1 MSANSPGLIRRVFGA
16 FWRGLDATRR
26 FVFNLVFLLVLVL
39 IGIAVFSGSGRPR
52 LQDGTALV
60 IDIKGDVVEE
70 YTGSAREA
78 EVAETLGGEARE
90 TQLRDIVAAIDNASK
105 DARISRLVFVFDDMG
120 NAGMAKLREIAAAI
134 ERFKAGGKQVVA
146 WGSALDQRQYYLAA
160 HANEIYLHP
169 MGAVVVT
176 GFGGYRNYYHDA
188 LERVGV
194 TVNVFRVGKFKS
206 FVEPFTL
213 NAPSKEAAEADA
225 YWLDDAWSGYT
236 TDVET
241 ARHLP
246 AGAIAALIAD
256 APARLVASGGDQA
269 QFALDEKLVDGLK
282 TRDELRALLIQ
293 RGKPDTEHKTFRQVS
308 LDEYRAEIPDLG
320 DRTREV
326 GIIVAEGTISDGTEP
341 QGAIG
346 GRSTSE
352 LIRRAREDANIKAL
366 VLRVDSG
373 GGSAFGSELIRREL
387 ELTRKAGKPVV
398 VSMGDVAASGGYWIT
413 TSSDR
418 VIADPATITGS
429 IGVFGIM
436 PTVDRGL
443 DKLGVHTGGTTTT
456 WLAGAT
462 DLRRPIDKRLG
473 DVVQSSVE
481 HIYKSFLGRVAAA
494 RQMSED
500 KVNDVAQGRVWTGRQ
515 AHDRGLIDELGGLDL
530 AVKSAA
536 KLAKLADGYRTGYV
550 EAEPKGWT
558 RILASLPSLAVR
570 WTAADLQLALPGGA
584 SAREAFDRLRRDLSF
599 LAAGEGNRGIVAHC
613 LCAAP

>member
-1 MSANSPGLIRRVFGA
+1 MSAENPGLIRRVFGA
-16 FWRGLDATRR
+16 FWRALDATRR
-26 FVFNLVFLLVLVL
+26 FVFNLAFLLVVVVVA
-39 IGIAVFSGSGRPR
+39 IAWFSGGGRPR
-52 LQDGTALV
+52 LQDDTALV

-70 YTGSAREA
+70 FTGSAREA
-78 EVAETLGGEARE
+78 EVAEALGAEARE

-105 DARISRLVFVFDDMG
+105 DARITRLVFVFDDMG

-134 ERFKAGGKQVVA
+134 DRFKAGGKQVVA

-188 LERVGV
+188 LDRAGV
-194 TVNVFRVGKFKS
+194 TVNVFRVGKYKS
-206 FVEPFTL
+206 FVEPFTA
-213 NAPSKEAAEADA
+213 NAPSKDAAEADA
-225 YWLDDAWSGYT
+225 YWLDDAWAGYT
-236 TDVET
+236 ADVEA

-246 AGAIAALIAD
+246 AGSLAALIAD
-256 APARLVASGGDQA
+256 APARLVANGGDQA

-282 TRDELRALLIQ
+282 TRDELRTLLIQ

-308 LDEYRAEIPDLG
+308 LDDYASEVHEVG
-320 DRTREV
+320 DRNREV
-326 GIIVAEGTISDGTEP
+326 GIIVAEGTITDGTEP

-352 LIRRAREDANIKAL
+352 LIRRAREDASIKAL

-418 VIADPATITGS
+418 VFADPATITGS

-436 PTVDRGL
+436 PTFDRTL

-456 WLAGAT
+456 WLGGAS
-462 DLRRPIDKRLG
+462 DLRRPLDLRLG
-473 DVVQSSVE
+473 QVIQSSVE
-481 HIYKSFLGRVAAA
+481 HVYKDFLGRVAAA

-515 AHDRGLIDELGGLDL
+515 AHERGLIDEMGGLE
-530 AVKSAA
+530 AAEQAAA
-536 KLAKLADGYRTGYV
+536 KLAKLDDGYRTGYI
-550 EAEPKGWT
+550 EAEPKGWS
-558 RILASLPSLAVR
+558 RILASLPSMALRA
-570 WTAADLQLALPGGA
+570 TTADLSLSLPGGA
-584 SAREAFDRLRRDLSF
+584 AAREALERLRRDLSF
-599 LAAGEGNRGIVAHC
+599 LAAGQGNRGIVAHC
-613 LCAAP
+613 LCEAP